1 MSSTTPPP
9 LLTAKEV
16 AGYFQ
21 VSVRTIRRWRRSG
34 RFPGPLQIGGSLRW
48 RANDLHDWLA
58 LMQARIEVATG
69 TTISA
74 PIPPELATTP
84 RGFI

>member
-1 MSSTTPPP
+1 MSAIAPTP

-34 RFPGPLQIGGSLRW
+34 HLPAPLQIGGLIRW
-48 RANDLHDWLA
+48 RASDFHDCL
-58 LMQARIEVATG
+58 RPSTSSGNEPKVV
-69 TTISA
+69 S
-74 PIPPELATTP
+74 
-84 RGFI
+84 RD